1 MKAAFLDYATVGSDE
16 LDLSPLEVLTDDL
29 AVYDNTRA
37 DEVPARIDGCEFVYI
52 NKVRVTRDIIE
63 SAESLRFIGLLATG
77 VDNVDLE
84 AARDRGV
91 AVCNIRAYCTNSVV
105 EHVFG
110 VLLNIAH
117 SIRQFHDSVRRGE
130 WQQGATFCMLDHPI
144 RELAAMTIGI
154 VGHGELGQGV
164 ARVADA
170 FGMQVLISKRPGS
183 GGDTPAGRL
192 EFEDVL
198 RQADVISLHCPL
210 TEDTQDLIGAHEL
223 VLMKPTAIL
232 VNTARGG
239 LVNSRALVDALSNG
253 TISAAAIDVLSVE
266 PPVDGDPLLD
276 YRGDNLVM
284 TPHVAWATA
293 EARQNAVNELAA
305 NVQAFMAGDDRNR
318 VA

>member
-16 LDLSPLEVLTDDL
+16 LDLSPLEALTDEL
-29 AVYDNTRA
+29 LIYDNTPA
-37 DEVPARIDGCEFVYI
+37 DEAAARINGCEFVYI
-52 NKVRVTRDIIE
+52 NKVRMTREILE
-63 SAESLRFIGLLATG
+63 SAGSLRFIGLLATG

-84 AARDRGV
+84 TARDRGI

-117 SIRQFHDSVRRGE
+117 SIGQFHESVRRGE

-164 ARVADA
+164 ARLASA

-183 GGDTPAGRL
+183 PGDTPAGRL

-198 RQADVISLHCPL
+198 RKADVLSLHCPL
-210 TEDTQDLIGAHEL
+210 TEETRNLIGAHEL
-223 VLMKPTAIL
+223 QLMKPSAIL
-232 VNTARGG
+232 VNTARGA
-239 LVNSRALVDALSNG
+239 LVDSGALVDALRTG
-253 TISAAAIDVLSVE
+253 TISAAAIDVLRVE

-276 YRGDNLVM
+276 YRGNNLIV
-284 TPHVAWATA
+284 TPHIAWATS
-293 EARQNAVNELAA
+293 EARQNAVNEVAA
-305 NVQAFMAGDDRNR
+305 NVRAFLSGGDRNR
-318 VA
+318 VV